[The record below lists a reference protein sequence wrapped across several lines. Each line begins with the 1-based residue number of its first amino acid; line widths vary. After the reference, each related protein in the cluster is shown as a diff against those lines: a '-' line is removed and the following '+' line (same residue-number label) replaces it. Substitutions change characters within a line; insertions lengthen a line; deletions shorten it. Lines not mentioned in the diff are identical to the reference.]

1 MKESTGP
8 TANRKS
14 NNAMPDSAAPAQ
26 SNDRRVSLAAPWALV
41 GQEKSRDDDGDDPN
55 GNVLM

>member
-1 MKESTGP
+1 MKESTAP

-14 NNAMPDSAAPAQ
+14 NNAMPKSAAPAQ

-41 GQEKSRDDDGDDPN
+41 GQEKSRDGDGDDLY